1 VAVAGSDA
9 DDAVCTVTYDGRDVL
24 DHLGR
29 ARSNSVTE
37 LLAEWEPEAHPEILR
52 MVERLTRSLAEEAPS
67 EVAEPV
73 AVE

>member
-1 VAVAGSDA
+1 
-9 DDAVCTVTYDGRDVL
+9 
-24 DHLGR
+24 
-29 ARSNSVTE
+29 
-37 LLAEWEPEAHPEILR
+37 